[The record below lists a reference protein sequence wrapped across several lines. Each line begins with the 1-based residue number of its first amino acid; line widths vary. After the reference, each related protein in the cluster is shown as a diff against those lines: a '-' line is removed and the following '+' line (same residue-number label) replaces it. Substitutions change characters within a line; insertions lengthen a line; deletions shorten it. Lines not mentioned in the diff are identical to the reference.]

1 MTAPLAIKVSSRAS
15 AQIEEVAEWWAENRP
30 SAPGAV
36 RHDVAEILALLCIQP
51 GAGTPARRS
60 RVRGVRRAILPRIRY
75 YLYYRVSGSTLE
87 VLAFWH
93 MSRSR
98 QPYGFR

>member
-1 MTAPLAIKVSSRAS
+1 M
-15 AQIEEVAEWWAENRP
+15 
-30 SAPGAV
+30 
-36 RHDVAEILALLCIQP
+36 RHDVSEVLGLLIYQP

-60 RVRGVRRAILPRIRY
+60 RVPGVRRAILPRIRY

-87 VLAFWH
+87 VLAFRH

-98 QPYGFR
+98 QPYGF

>member
-1 MTAPLAIKVSSRAS
+1 MTAPLPIKVSPQAS
-15 AQIEEVAEWWAENRP
+15 AQIEEVAEWWALNRP

-36 RHDVAEILALLCIQP
+36 RNDVAEILALLSVQP
-51 GAGTPARRS
+51 GAGAPARRT

-75 YLYYRVSGSTLE
+75 YLYYRVSGGALE
-87 VLAFWH
+87 VLALWH
-93 MSRSR
+93 TSRDR